1 MSYPYQIKSYD
12 EYKAAYQKS
21 VEEPDAFWGSIAEHF
36 QWKKKWDSVLEWN
49 FREPKVEWFKGAKLN
64 ITENCIDRHLETM
77 GDKPAI
83 IWEPN
88 NPEER
93 VRVVTY
99 NRLHKRVCQF
109 AQVLINNGVKKGDRV
124 CIYMGMV
131 PELAYA
137 VLGCARIG
145 AIHSVI
151 FGGFSAQSI
160 ADRLYDAQAEFI
172 VTCDGAYRGNKDIPL
187 KSVIDDALIGNRT
200 VKKVIVYTRTRTPVS
215 MLKGRDVWWEDEM
228 EFAEHQ
234 VEKNGVV
241 SFPAEEMD
249 AEDPLFILYTSGSTG
264 KPKGVVHSSAGYMIW
279 TNYTFVNTFQ
289 YNKGDVHFCTA
300 DIGWITG
307 HSYILYGPLSAGATS
322 LMFEGIPTFPD
333 AGRFWDIVDKH
344 KVNIL
349 YTAPTAIRSLM
360 GFGLDPLKGKD
371 LSSLKI
377 LGTVGEPI
385 NEEAWHWYD
394 EHIGKGKCPIV
405 DTWWQTETGGCLIS
419 NMAGVTPSKP
429 SWATLPMPG
438 VQPILVDENGKEVTE
453 KDEHGHLKGNLCI
466 KAPWPAILRTTYGDH
481 ERCRTNYFAT
491 YENLYFTGDGA
502 LKDEEGFYRIT
513 GRVDDVLN
521 VSGHR
526 LGTAEIENAL
536 NMHAGVVESA
546 VVGYP
551 HDVKGQGVYAYVV
564 YGHMHGDEDLTR
576 KDILQT
582 VTRIIGPIA
591 KPDKIQFV
599 SGLPKTRSGKIMR
612 RILRKIAEN
621 DLSNLGDTSTLLD
634 PGVVD
639 EIKNGKL

>member
-1 MSYPYQIKSYD
+1 MSYPYQITSL
-12 EYKAAYQKS
+12 EQYKQAYQKS
-21 VEEPDAFWGSIAEHF
+21 VEQPEVFWDEVANNF
-36 QWKKKWDSVLEWN
+36 YWRKKWDKTLEWN
-49 FREPKVEWFKGAKLN
+49 FKEPDVKWFQGGKLN
-64 ITENCIDRHLETM
+64 ITENCIDRHLKEM

-88 NPEER
+88 NPEDR

-160 ADRLYDAQAEFI
+160 ADRLEDAKAEYI
-172 VTCDGAYRGNKDIPL
+172 VTCDGAFRGEKVIPL
-187 KSVIDDALIGNRT
+187 KDVIDDALIGNKT
-200 VKKVIVYTRTRTPVS
+200 VKRVIVYTRTRTPVS
-215 MLKGRDVWWEDEM
+215 MIKGRDVWWEDEM
-228 EFAEHQ
+228 EHAEGQ
-234 VEKNGVV
+234 VEKDNVV
-241 SFPAEEMD
+241 SLPAVEMD

-264 KPKGVVHSSAGYMIW
+264 KPKGVVHTCAGYMVF
-279 TNYTFVNTFQ
+279 TAYTFVNTFQ
-289 YNKGDVHFCTA
+289 YRPGEVFFCTA

-307 HSYILYGPLSAGATS
+307 HSYIVYGPLAAGGTS
-322 LMFEGIPTFPD
+322 MMFEGIPTWPD
-333 AGRFWDIVDKH
+333 AGRFWEIVDKH

-360 GFGLDPLKGKD
+360 GFGLKPLEGRD
-371 LSSLKI
+371 LSSLRV

-394 EHIGKGKCPIV
+394 EHVGKGRCPIV
-405 DTWWQTETGGCLIS
+405 DTWWQTETGGILIS
-419 NMAGVTPSKP
+419 NLAGVTPAKP
-429 SWATLPMPG
+429 SYATLPLPG
-438 VQPILVDENGKEVTE
+438 VQPILVDENGVEV
-453 KDEHGHLKGNLCI
+453 KGNPASGNLCM
-466 KAPWPAILRTTYGDH
+466 KAPWPSIIRTTYGDH
-481 ERCRTNYFAT
+481 ERCRQTYFST

-502 LKDEEGFYRIT
+502 LRDEEGNYRIT

-526 LGTAEIENAL
+526 IGTAEVENAI
-536 NMHAGVVESA
+536 NMHSDVVESA

-551 HDVKGQGVYAYVV
+551 HDIKGQGIYAYVISQ
-564 YGHMHGDEDLTR
+564 GKHGDEDLRR

-582 VTRIIGPIA
+582 VSRIIGPIA

-599 SGLPKTRSGKIMR
+599 TGLPKTRSGKIMR
-612 RILRKIAEN
+612 RILRKIAEGETQ
-621 DLSNLGDTSTLLD
+621 NLGDTTTLLD
-634 PGVVD
+634 PGVV
-639 EIKNGKL
+639 EQIAKGKL

>member
-1 MSYPYQIKSYD
+1 MSYPYQIKSFQA
-12 EYKAAYQKS
+12 YKEAYQKS
-21 VEEPDAFWGSIAEHF
+21 IEDPEAFWGEIAATF
-36 QWKKKWDSVLEWN
+36 QWRKRWDKVLNWN
-49 FREPKVEWFKGAKLN
+49 FKEPKVEWFAGGRLN
-64 ITENCIDRHLETM
+64 ITESCLDRHLEKL

-93 VRVVTY
+93 TRIVTY
-99 NRLHKRVCQF
+99 ERLHKRVCQF
-109 AQVLINNGVKKGDRV
+109 AQVLKNNGVKKGDRV

-137 VLGCARIG
+137 VLACARIG

-160 ADRLYDAQAEFI
+160 ADRLEDAKAEYI
-172 VTCDGAYRGNKDIPL
+172 VTCDGAYRGAKDIPL
-187 KSVIDDALIGNRT
+187 KSVIDDALIGNKV
-200 VKKVIVYTRTRTPVS
+200 VKKVIVYTRTRIAVS

-228 EFAEHQ
+228 LKVTDTLPDSSFGE
-234 VEKNGVV
+234 VEV
-241 SFPAEEMD
+241 MD

-264 KPKGVVHSSAGYMIW
+264 KPKGVVHTCGGYMVW

-289 YNKGDVHFCTA
+289 YQPGQVYFCTA

-307 HSYILYGPLSAGATS
+307 HSYTLYGPLSAGATS
-322 LMFEGIPTFPD
+322 VMFEGIPTWPD
-333 AGRFWDIVDKH
+333 AGRFWDIIDKY
-344 KVNIL
+344 KINIL

-360 GFGLDPLKGKD
+360 SYGLDPLKGKD
-371 LSSLKI
+371 LSSLKV

-394 EHIGKGKCPIV
+394 EHIGKKNCPVV
-405 DTWWQTETGGCLIS
+405 DTWWQTETAGIMITNL
-419 NMAGVTPSKP
+419 AGVTPAKP
-429 SWATLPMPG
+429 SWATLPLPG
-438 VQPILVDENGKEVTE
+438 VQPVLVDEQGKEVTE
-453 KDEHGHLKGNLCI
+453 KDEEGLYKGNLCM
-466 KAPWPAILRTTYGDH
+466 KAPWPGIIRTTYGDH

-502 LKDEEGFYRIT
+502 MKDDDGFYRIT

-526 LGTAEIENAL
+526 IGTAEVENAI
-536 NMHAGVVESA
+536 NMHASVVESA

-551 HDVKGQGVYAYVV
+551 HDIKGQGIYAYVIV
-564 YGHMHGDEDLTR
+564 THLRGDEDHTR
-576 KDILQT
+576 QDIIQT
-582 VTRIIGPIA
+582 VSRIIGPIA

-599 SGLPKTRSGKIMR
+599 KGLPKTRSGKIMR
-612 RILRKIAEN
+612 RILRKIAEGETEK
-621 DLSNLGDTSTLLD
+621 LGDTSTLLD

-639 EIKNGKL
+639 EIKEGRL